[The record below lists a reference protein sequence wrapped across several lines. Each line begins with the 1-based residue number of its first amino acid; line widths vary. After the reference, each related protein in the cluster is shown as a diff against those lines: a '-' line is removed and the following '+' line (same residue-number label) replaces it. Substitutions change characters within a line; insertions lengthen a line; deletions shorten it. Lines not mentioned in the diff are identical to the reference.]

1 MNSRSSPDVPRRL
14 QTALLLVFCFCAV
27 LFLGWVD
34 IQSGPEVALYVFY
47 LVPIVA
53 ATWFVNEGAG
63 AALSLLSGG
72 LAAYDTEVLSGLIGR
87 SPLTGIWAVISRLI
101 FFLFA
106 VWLVGR
112 LRRSM
117 ESIRR
122 MAMTDSL
129 TDVYNARAFF
139 DFLEKEMARSRR
151 YKRPTSLMYLDL
163 DNFKTINDTF
173 GHQTGDSALEI
184 VAATLK
190 SSVRL
195 TDIVTRLGG
204 DEFAVL
210 LPETAEDDARTIAQR
225 ARENMAREMSARRW
239 PLSFS
244 VGLSTCRDDLCTADE
259 LLRVADDLMYQVKRS
274 GKNGILNQVMG
285 Q

>member
-1 MNSRSSPDVPRRL
+1 
-14 QTALLLVFCFCAV
+14 
-27 LFLGWVD
+27 
-34 IQSGPEVALYVFY
+34 
-47 LVPIVA
+47 
-53 ATWFVNEGAG
+53 
-63 AALSLLSGG
+63 
-72 LAAYDTEVLSGLIGR
+72 
-87 SPLTGIWAVISRLI
+87 LI

-117 ESIRR
+117 EFVRR

-129 TDVYNARAFF
+129 TEVYNARAFF
-139 DFLEKEMARSRR
+139 DFLEKEMARGRR
-151 YKRPTSLMYLDL
+151 YKRPISLMYLDL
-163 DNFKTINDTF
+163 DNFKSINDTF

-190 SSVRL
+190 NSVRS
-195 TDIVTRLGG
+195 TDIVARLGG

-244 VGLSTCRDDLCTADE
+244 VGLSTCRDELCTADE
-259 LLRVADDLMYQVKRS
+259 LVRNADDLMYQVKRS
-274 GKNGILNQVMG
+274 GKNGILNQVIG
-285 Q
+285 R